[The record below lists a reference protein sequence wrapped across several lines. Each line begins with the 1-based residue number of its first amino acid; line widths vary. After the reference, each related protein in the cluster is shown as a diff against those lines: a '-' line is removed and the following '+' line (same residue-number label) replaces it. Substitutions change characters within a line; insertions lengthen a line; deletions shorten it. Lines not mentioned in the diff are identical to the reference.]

1 MTENAASPNSSAPRH
16 TPYDPLEACLRAV
29 LAFHDQAMSSASL
42 RSRVAHG
49 QGLWTQ
55 DTLLEAADSLG
66 YDTETGRVDP
76 AQGELPALPALCQT
90 HAGSALAVL
99 AQQDNATVLV
109 VDPEL
114 SDRPRTMALD
124 ALLARLNGATIS
136 LLRRELSQSLNGAE
150 EGTGATHASGRHG
163 HWFWGPILRSR
174 WVYVQV
180 ALAALLV
187 NVFAIASS
195 VFSMIVYDKVI
206 PNNAID
212 TLIALLIGVS
222 IIFVSD
228 FLIRTLRGYFLDL
241 ASAKAD
247 SAIAD
252 ALFEQILD
260 ARMQSRRG
268 STGALASTLKEFESI
283 RDFLTSATLTTFI
296 DVPFAL
302 LFLFIIYLI
311 GGPMVWVP
319 MAAIPVMVLAG
330 LAVQPQLKRLTKESQ
345 EDGHHKQA
353 ILVETLSG
361 LETIKSLGAGAQMRR
376 RWQDAVTHQSHIGLK
391 SRMLAQLAANV
402 ASMAQQFVQ
411 VAVVTVGAL
420 LVQQGQL
427 GFGAIIA
434 CTILAGRAIAPM
446 AQITQLLTRMNQTF
460 VSYRALSKVMAQERE
475 HQPGAVF
482 MARPEFKGAIEFRNV
497 TFSYPGAS
505 RPTLQDVSFQIQPG
519 ERVAIIGK
527 VGSGKTTVSK
537 LVLGLFRP
545 DSGAVL
551 IDGVDV
557 RQIDPA
563 DLRSALGVVLQDVW
577 LLGGTIKQ
585 NIALGGHFP
594 SDAEILHAAQLAGV
608 EDFVRQHP
616 EGYGLRLG
624 ERGEGLSGGQRQ
636 AVAIARALLGKPA
649 VLLFDE
655 ATSAM
660 DMAAEAQ
667 LLQRLKQ
674 ELQGRTFVTIT
685 HKSTMLQLV
694 NKIIVIEQG
703 RVAMQGTPEELV
715 RAQAAA
721 QAQAQ
726 AAATNAMTVA

>member
-1 MTENAASPNSSAPRH
+1 MTQTSA
-16 TPYDPLEACLRAV
+16 TPPFNPAIDPLEACLRAV
-29 LAFHDQAMSSASL
+29 LAYQDQGMSSASL

-55 DTLLEAADSLG
+55 GTLLEAADSLG
-66 YDTETGRVDP
+66 FDTEVGEVDP
-76 AQGELPALPALCQT
+76 ALPGLPILPALCNT
-90 HAGSALAVL
+90 HEGTVL
-99 AQQDNATVLV
+99 ALLAMVDDACVLV
-109 VDPEL
+109 VDP
-114 SDRPRTMALD
+114 DRSERPMEMPLAD
-124 ALLARLNGATIS
+124 LLARLSGTTVSLMRRNLASGAD
-136 LLRRELSQSLNGAE
+136 GE
-150 EGTGATHASGRHG
+150 EATHAVGRHG

-180 ALAALLV
+180 ALAAFLV

-222 IIFVSD
+222 VIFISD
-228 FLIRTLRGYFLDL
+228 FVIRTLRGYFLDL

-247 SAIAD
+247 AAIAD
-252 ALFEQILD
+252 SLFEQILD
-260 ARMQSRRG
+260 ARLQSKRG

-296 DVPFAL
+296 DVPFAI
-302 LFLFIIYLI
+302 LFLVIIFVI
-311 GGPMVWVP
+311 GGPIVYVP
-319 MAAIPVMVLAG
+319 LIAIPVMVIAG
-330 LAVQPQLKRLTKESQ
+330 MAVQPQLKRLTKESQ

-376 RWQDAVTHQSHIGLK
+376 RWQEAVTHQSHIGLK
-391 SRMLAQLAANV
+391 SRMLAQIAANV
-402 ASMAQQFVQ
+402 ASLAQQFVQ
-411 VAVVTVGAL
+411 VSVVTVGAL
-420 LVQQGQL
+420 LVQHGQL

-497 TFSYPGAS
+497 TFTYPGAS
-505 RPTLQDVSFQIQPG
+505 RPTLQDMSFQIQPG

-527 VGSGKTTVSK
+527 VGSGKTTISK
-537 LVLGLFRP
+537 LVLGLFKP

-563 DLRSALGVVLQDVW
+563 DLRAALGVVLQDVW

-616 EGYGLRLG
+616 EGYSLRLG

-636 AVAIARALLGKPA
+636 AVAIARALLGRPA
-649 VLLFDE
+649 ILVFDE

-674 ELQGRTFVTIT
+674 ELDGRTFVTIT
-685 HKSTMLQLV
+685 HKSTMLQLG
-694 NKIIVIEQG
+694 NKIVVVDQR
-703 RVAMQGTPEELV
+703 RVTMQGTPEELV
-715 RAQAAA
+715 RAQQQQQAAA
-721 QAQAQ
+721 QA
-726 AAATNAMTVA
+726 AAAAAAPSNGMAVV